1 MIIEIKIPSPGESIT
16 EVELASWFVENGSV
30 VSKDQEI
37 GEVESEKATLPLI
50 AEKGGKVEL
59 LAEVGDTLAVGAVAC
74 KIDTSVQPAEE
85 KESSAESKGEEDG
98 ESKEGPVDEKEKDK
112 KEAGDKGRDS
122 NKEEKSDD
130 KNANGGKLEEHEAS
144 GDQKSIKTPEKQ
156 GEESAKKSTDKA
168 SANTENVK
176 TTPVARKMMLEEGFS
191 VEDIISGLRKITS
204 SDVQAVKEAG
214 QATQETSASAGTILS
229 SGTAISGKNFKKPE
243 ASRELRR
250 NKMSQLRK
258 KISERLVAVKNET
271 AMLTTFNEADMSA
284 VIAIRKKYQDRFTEK
299 HDVKLGFMSFFTKAV
314 TMALQQFPEVNS
326 YMENDE
332 IITPGYCDIGIAVQ
346 TEKGLMVPNIRN
358 TETLELADI
367 EKQILDIAGRAR
379 KNRISMD
386 ELSGGTFTI
395 TNGGIFGSMLSTPI
409 LNPPQSAILGMHNI
423 LERPVA
429 VDGRVEIRPM
439 MYLALSYDHRV
450 IDGKNSV
457 GFLKAVKEYI
467 ENPASMLFGTNDTE
481 QILLGL

>member
-1 MIIEIKIPSPGESIT
+1 MIIELKIPSPGESIT
-16 EVELASWFVENGSV
+16 EVELASWFVENGSFV
-30 VSKDQEI
+30 TKDQEI

-50 AEKGGKVEL
+50 AEKAGKVEL
-59 LAEVGDTLAVGAVAC
+59 LAEVGDTLAVGAVVC
-74 KIDTSVQPAEE
+74 KIDTSVQPEK
-85 KESSAESKGEEDG
+85 KESVEEEKGEE
-98 ESKEGPVDEKEKDK
+98 EGKKEKGTEE
-112 KEAGDKGRDS
+112 EAPSEIAKS
-122 NKEEKSDD
+122 SEKQDETST
-130 KNANGGKLEEHEAS
+130 
-144 GDQKSIKTPEKQ
+144 QKSSGKP
-156 GEESAKKSTDKA
+156 SAEL
-168 SANTENVK
+168 ENVK
-176 TTPVARKMMLEEGFS
+176 ATPVARKMMLEEGFS
-191 VEDIISGLRKITS
+191 LEDIISGLRKITS

-214 QATQETSASAGTILS
+214 AITSGEKSSGQTSSSGENSSGQAAAGTTLA
-229 SGTAISGKNFKKPE
+229 GGNFNKPE
-243 ASRELRR
+243 ASRELQR

-284 VIAIRKKYQDRFTEK
+284 VMAIRKKHQDRFIKK

-326 YMENDE
+326 FMDGDE
-332 IITPGYCDIGIAVQ
+332 IVTPDYCDIGIAVQ
-346 TEKGLMVPNIRN
+346 TEKGLMVPVIRN
-358 TETLELADI
+358 TETLGLAEI

-429 VDGRVEIRPM
+429 VDGKVEIRPM

-467 ENPASMLFGTNDTE
+467 ENPAAMLFGANDPE
-481 QILLGL
+481 QILLEL